1 MLSHRTHFSTAF
13 TPGALLT
20 TLLATVAAVPAA
32 ATGTARAAAKDAC
45 MFLRAT
51 ELSTLLGAPVAN
63 GELHEAGE
71 VAADERFPHGTW
83 ASTCLWR
90 SGAIGERASYV
101 LLTVMQWP
109 TGSRAAR
116 RFLDS
121 FIDAAKDGT
130 IDRTPV
136 PLAIGE
142 GGLWWGDGVAVY
154 VGDRSFGIS
163 VHLSGARGRERALEE
178 SLARTIAGRL

>member
-1 MLSHRTHFSTAF
+1 MPNHRRKFLA
-13 TPGALLT
+13 
-20 TLLATVAAVPAA
+20 TLLATVPAA
-32 ATGTARAAAKDAC
+32 ALGAVPGAAKDAC
-45 MFLRAT
+45 VFLRAT
-51 ELSTLLGAPVAN
+51 ELSTLLGTPVAN

-71 VAADERFPHGTW
+71 VPADERFPRGTW
-83 ASTCLWR
+83 SSTCLWR
-90 SGAIGERASYV
+90 FGPSGTHGSFV
-101 LLTVMQWP
+101 LLNVMQWP
-109 TGSRAAR
+109 KGSRAAR

-130 IDRTPV
+130 INRTPV

-154 VGDRSFGIS
+154 AGDRSFGVS